1 MKSIRPGEI
10 SYARSGDKGSSA
22 NIFVFASDDRQ
33 YDWLRQRLNEKVVED
48 FFAPLGVKKVTR
60 YEVPNLC
67 AINFVFDGV
76 FWPKAAADRS
86 GSMPKEKLSAKQY
99 LKWNCRPDLL
109 TSDL

>member
-1 MKSIRPGEI
+1 MKSIGIDEI
-10 SYARSGDKGSSA
+10 AYARSGDKGSSA
-22 NIFVFASDDRQ
+22 NIAVFASDDRQ

-48 FFAPLGVKKVTR
+48 FSAPLGVKKVTR
-60 YEVPNLC
+60 YEVPDL
-67 AINFVFDGV
+67 ARLISFSTK
-76 FWPKAAADRS
+76 FWQKAAADRS